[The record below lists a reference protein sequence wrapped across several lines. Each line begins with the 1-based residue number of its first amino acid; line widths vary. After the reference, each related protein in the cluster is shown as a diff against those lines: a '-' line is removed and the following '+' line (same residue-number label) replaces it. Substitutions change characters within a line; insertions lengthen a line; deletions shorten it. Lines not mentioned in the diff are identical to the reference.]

1 MLPII
6 YLLPNSHLVQKQIGV
21 SKMNNFLLVF
31 LAGEALLNAY
41 FGHGTGQIVLDDVQ
55 CTSSENKLLAC
66 RTPPILKIS
75 SNCDHSDDAVVRCEG
90 IRAQH
95 H

>member
-41 FGHGTGQIVLDDVQ
+41 FGQGTGQIVLDDVQ
-55 CTSSENKLLAC
+55 CTGSENQLLAC
-66 RTPPILKIS
+66 RSAPLLKVS
-75 SNCDHSDDAVVRCEG
+75 SNCDHYDDAGVRCEG
-90 IRAQH
+90 IA
-95 H
+95 